1 MIEGL
6 FNDTNYLAAKK
17 LLDVTA
23 LRHEAIASNL
33 ANIETPNYHRLDVAS
48 SFSAEL
54 KQALA
59 TNDPA
64 QIASLE
70 PHLEVDP
77 NAVAATP
84 DGNTV
89 QLETELLN
97 LQQNT
102 LAHSLETQLVTS
114 SLIAPA
120 DGDHGTIL
128 MRIQS

>member
-1 MIEGL
+1 MIDAL
-6 FNDTNYLAAKK
+6 FNNANYLAAKK

-33 ANIETPNYHRLDVAS
+33 ANIETPHYRRIDIAAS
-48 SFSAEL
+48 FNAEL

-59 TNDPA
+59 ANDPA
-64 QIASLE
+64 QIASLQ
-70 PHLEVDP
+70 PRLEVDP
-77 NAVAATP
+77 NAVAANR

-114 SLIAPA
+114 SLLRLRMAIT
-120 DGDHGTIL
+120 GRSI
-128 MRIQS
+128 